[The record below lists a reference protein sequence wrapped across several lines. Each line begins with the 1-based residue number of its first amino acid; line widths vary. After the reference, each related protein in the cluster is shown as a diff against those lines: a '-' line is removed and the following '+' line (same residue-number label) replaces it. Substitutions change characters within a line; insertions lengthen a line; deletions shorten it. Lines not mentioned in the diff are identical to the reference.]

1 MRVLEENDRTVSENY
16 QEDAMK
22 LTSSIGM
29 LLLGV
34 WLILMGAIPLL
45 NLAFNGSG
53 TVLNVLAIV
62 AGALILVG
70 K

>member
-1 MRVLEENDRTVSENY
+1 MPVVLHISQSPIRR
-16 QEDAMK
+16 QAMK
-22 LTSSIGM
+22 LTTSLGM

-53 TVLNVLAIV
+53 TVLNVLAII

>member
-1 MRVLEENDRTVSENY
+1 M
-16 QEDAMK
+16 AMK

-34 WLILMGAIPLL
+34 WLILFGAMPLL
-45 NLAFNGSG
+45 NLNFDGSG
-53 TVLNVLAIV
+53 TIMNVLAVV
-62 AGALILVG
+62 AGAFLLVG

>member
-1 MRVLEENDRTVSENY
+1 
-16 QEDAMK
+16 MK

-34 WLILMGAIPLL
+34 WLILSGAIPLL
-45 NLAFNGSG
+45 NLGFNGSG
-53 TVLNVLAIV
+53 TLMALLAIV
-62 AGALILVG
+62 AGVFLLVG

>member
-1 MRVLEENDRTVSENY
+1 MEANRM
-16 QEDAMK
+16 AMK

-34 WLILMGAIPLL
+34 WLILEGAMPLL
-45 NLAFNGSG
+45 NLSFNGSG
-53 TVLNVLAIV
+53 TIMSVLAVV
-62 AGALILVG
+62 AGAFLLVG

>member
-1 MRVLEENDRTVSENY
+1 
-16 QEDAMK
+16 MK

-34 WLILMGAIPLL
+34 WLILWGAMPLL
-45 NLAFNGSG
+45 NLGFAGSG

-62 AGALILVG
+62 AGAFLLVG

>member
-1 MRVLEENDRTVSENY
+1 
-16 QEDAMK
+16 MK

-34 WLILMGAIPLL
+34 WLILSGAIPLL
-45 NLAFNGSG
+45 NLGFNGAG
-53 TVLNVLAIV
+53 TLMAVLAIV
-62 AGALILVG
+62 AGAFLLVG

>member
-1 MRVLEENDRTVSENY
+1 
-16 QEDAMK
+16 MK

-29 LLLGV
+29 LLLGA
-34 WLILMGAIPLL
+34 WLILMGAMPLL
-45 NLAFNGSG
+45 NLQFAGSG
-53 TVLNVLAIV
+53 SVLNLLAIV

>member
-1 MRVLEENDRTVSENY
+1 
-16 QEDAMK
+16 MK

-34 WLILMGAIPLL
+34 WLILTGAIPLL
-45 NLAFNGSG
+45 NLGFNG
-53 TVLNVLAIV
+53 LPIIMQVLAIV
-62 AGALILVG
+62 AGVFLLVG

>member
-1 MRVLEENDRTVSENY
+1 MPLDLPANFQKINQEEW
-16 QEDAMK
+16 AMK
-22 LTSSIGM
+22 LTSSLGM

-53 TVLNVLAIV
+53 TVLNVLAII

>member
-1 MRVLEENDRTVSENY
+1 
-16 QEDAMK
+16 MK

>member
-1 MRVLEENDRTVSENY
+1 MEARNVT
-16 QEDAMK
+16 MK

-34 WLILMGAIPLL
+34 WLILEGAMPLL
-45 NLAFNGSG
+45 NINFASSG
-53 TVLNVLAIV
+53 TIMNVLAVV
-62 AGALILVG
+62 AGALLLVG

>member
-1 MRVLEENDRTVSENY
+1 MWLIQGEDEKLTESNE
-16 QEDAMK
+16 EDAMK

>member
-1 MRVLEENDRTVSENY
+1 MSLDLPTRFNQEEW
-16 QEDAMK
+16 AMK
-22 LTSSIGM
+22 LTSSLGM

-53 TVLNVLAIV
+53 TVLNVLAII

>member
-1 MRVLEENDRTVSENY
+1 MRVLEKNDRTVSENY

>member
-1 MRVLEENDRTVSENY
+1 MLGHSAWIIRYRTRSV
-16 QEDAMK
+16 AMK

-34 WLILMGAIPLL
+34 WLILWGAMPLL
-45 NLAFNGSG
+45 NLSFSGSG

-62 AGALILVG
+62 AGAFLLVG